1 MDASIQ
7 KYASLIERFTMGSLD
22 AAKFEAEYLRTF
34 KNEAEPLPEPV
45 FEVLDALFADV
56 DAFCADPTLRDAS
69 DLDEDGLRARC
80 HDALRELT
88 AAVTK

>member
-7 KYASLIERFTMGSLD
+7 KYANLIERFTRGSMD

-34 KNEAEPLPEPV
+34 KNEAEQLPEPV

-56 DAFCADPTLRDAS
+56 DAFCADPALRDAS

-80 HDALRELT
+80 KEALRELT
-88 AAVTK
+88 AAVAG